1 MRRPFRL
8 VPASLPARLAA
19 FVLAALVLA
28 AGPALALSDQDRDDL
43 ARVSAYLNG
52 ISSLTGEFAQFAPDG
67 TLDQGRF
74 WLRKPGRMR
83 FEYQAPNP
91 NLIVSDGYT
100 VAVINAELKTQDRY
114 PLVDTPLSVLLKDN
128 IDLARDV
135 TIKSVERQD
144 GSLRVTA
151 VETDGPAKGEIS
163 LLFADPGLQLRQWT
177 IVDAQGLETTVSV
190 RALRQDVEVDPKLF
204 FIEDADRFTRSD

>member
-1 MRRPFRL
+1 MRIL
-8 VPASLPARLAA
+8 YWSVPASLAALLAA
-19 FVLAALVLA
+19 FVLTAA
-28 AGPALALSDQDRDDL
+28 PAQALSAQDRDDL

-52 ISSLTGEFAQFAPDG
+52 IASLTGEFAQFAPDG

-83 FEYQAPNP
+83 FEYQPPNP

-114 PLVDTPLSVLLKDN
+114 PLVDTPLSVLLRDN

-135 TIKSVERQD
+135 TIKSVERQE

-177 IVDAQGLETTVSV
+177 IVDAQGLATTVSV
-190 RALRQDVEVDPKLF
+190 RALRQDVEIDPKLF
-204 FIEDADRFTRSD
+204 FIEDTDRFTRSD